1 MKKIFAGFGILI
13 AVGLIV
19 VLGVFIWWKEN
30 TKPVSTNTEVSDF
43 VITKGT
49 NAEKV
54 GQQLYEK
61 GFIKSPLA
69 FKFYVQLFDKTQ
81 KIQAGQF
88 KLSPSYTM
96 TQVVD
101 ALSKGPTELW
111 VTIPEGLRR
120 EEVAEKVITALE
132 LKGEDAET
140 FRIDFLKQT
149 EGLEGMLFPDTYLF
163 ARDANA
169 QKVVSTLK
177 NTFDK
182 RIADLGG
189 DVPAT
194 GYSTNQIIVLA
205 SILERETKNKD
216 PEERPTVAGIYYNRL
231 KLGMPLQA
239 DATLQYA
246 IANDKCQM
254 ANGKCEDWWPTVFR
268 EDYTFKSPYNTYA
281 NNGIPPKP
289 ISNPGLS
296 SLKGAVHPIKT
307 DYLFYIHDK
316 EGVIHY
322 AKTLLEH
329 NKNAADYIGK

>member
-1 MKKIFAGFGILI
+1 MKKLFAGFGILI
-13 AVGLIV
+13 VIAVIV
-19 VLGVFIWWKEN
+19 MLGAFIWWKEN
-30 TKPVSTNTEVSDF
+30 TKPVSADTAVADF

-81 KIQAGQF
+81 KVQAGQF
-88 KLSPSYTM
+88 KLSSSYSLA
-96 TQVVD
+96 QIID

-120 EEVAEKVITALE
+120 EEIAKKIISSLE
-132 LKGEDAET
+132 LKGQSADT
-140 FRIDFLKQT
+140 FYTEFIKQT
-149 EGLEGMLFPDTYLF
+149 EGQEGTLFPDTYLF
-163 ARDANA
+163 GKDANA
-169 QKVVSTLK
+169 QKVVSTLR

-182 RIADLGG
+182 RLLEIKNDI
-189 DVPAT
+189 PQT

-239 DATLQYA
+239 DATVQYA
-246 IANDKCQM
+246 LANVRCKTQCD
-254 ANGKCEDWWPTVFR
+254 DWWPTVFR
-268 EDYTFKSPYNTYA
+268 EDYVFQSPYNTYA
-281 NNGIPPKP
+281 NTGIPSKP

-296 SLKGAVHPIKT
+296 SLKAVVHPTTT
-307 DYLFYIHDK
+307 DYLYYIHDK
-316 EGVIHY
+316 EGKIHY
-322 AKTLLEH
+322 AKTLSEH
-329 NKNAADYIGK
+329 NKNVQMYISQ